1 MMFTYTFFFPVA
13 FVADQDLA
21 CTVVGMLL
29 NILVPISDV
38 CTRELV

>member
-13 FVADQDLA
+13 FIADQDLA